1 MATGSLRLLGLV
13 GILALMGCSGDSAS
27 DAFEP
32 TPQPVEGSTPIGF
45 VGSMQEETA
54 VTRATLPEK
63 GVNSFTVYGFKN
75 RAYDAADGY
84 TGPQQVFPGYVVNY
98 IANSASTTT
107 TNSDNWEYVNQQPAG
122 QDEQTVKYWDWSAK
136 AYRFFAVAGTSR
148 TNTVT
153 GTYIPDATN
162 PHAYEVTYRA
172 DAQNEADVPYYS
184 HLWFSAGG
192 PGEKPFGQPVQLQF
206 IKPLSKVR
214 IVFIFEE
221 NIDPGTTYA
230 TANTLTDISFRP
242 TSGNTIKLK
251 GNVTVTYH
259 LIGTETTETFAATAE
274 AEGTTTF
281 TTDYYTTKEVGGETV
296 YPYYNANGHTP
307 KEYTVLPVTGQ
318 GTYRLTVSVDGEPK
332 TTIVP
337 AEFMDWQ
344 PSYEYTYIFK
354 IHVDKSV
361 EISSVQSAFTQ
372 WTMHEAE
379 HTVHN
384 W

>member
-1 MATGSLRLLGLV
+1 MTVKFIHIAP
-13 GILALMGCSGDSAS
+13 LALLAVLFGSCDH
-27 DAFEP
+27 DAAQDMVLPEP
-32 TPQPVEGSTPIGF
+32 EPVVEESTPIAF
-45 VGSMQEETA
+45 AAKQADEAA
-54 VTRATLPEK
+54 VTRAALSDK
-63 GVNSFTVYGFKN
+63 GVTTFKVYGFKN
-75 RAYDAADGY
+75 MTSLADY
-84 TGPQQVFPGYVVNY
+84 QPVFPGYTVNWVTG
-98 IANSASTTT
+98 SGGSST
-107 TNSDNWEYVNQQPAG
+107 TNSSGWEYVNQQPAG
-122 QDEQTVKYWDWSAK
+122 QDEQTVKYWDWNAK

-192 PGEKPFGQPVQLQF
+192 PGEKPFGQPVQLEF

-221 NIDPGTTYA
+221 NINPGTTYA

-344 PSYEYTYIFK
+344 PGYEYTYIFK